1 MSNGKIPINHSINLS
16 IVVITSKKIVQ
27 FFSVKTIFHE
37 IFPEIE
43 IDFAFMSNGKN
54 FVKIAIFTKFFVKL
68 KLISRKN
75 LIALFI
81 PISDYC
87 AIMYC

>member
-1 MSNGKIPINHSINLS
+1 MSNGKIPINHSTNLS

-54 FVKIAIFTKFFVKL
+54 FVKIAIFDEIFREIEIDFTKKT
-68 KLISRKN
+68 
-75 LIALFI
+75 
-81 PISDYC
+81 
-87 AIMYC
+87 